1 MRNCLSRGPICSS
14 RQVKKNEASRQ
25 QYLTAKH
32 RKQSKDTEIF
42 RQDDLGAQSNW
53 VSEML
58 SVNDIMSYIGV

>member
-1 MRNCLSRGPICSS
+1 MRNCLSRGLTFSS

-25 QYLTAKH
+25 QYLTTKH

-42 RQDDLGAQSNW
+42 QQDDLGAQSNW

-58 SVNDIMSYIGV
+58 SVNDIMSYIRV